1 MLEEL
6 QRRNLSPITTR
17 IYLRSVEEFAETG
30 VGDKEQPST
39 SGPRIRCPLC
49 VHLESPNRRAGL
61 PSTIF
66 AIVGTVYDYYENA
79 LAGPAFKNG
88 GYRHHSALESRLH
101 ALINDP
107 DDDDDD
113 VISILRE
120 EFDLECSPRSELG
133 IDAPDQRYP
142 PTSCRVSSCNVIG
155 ELFDHSHVGGD
166 NPSHEIAD
174 RYHADNSFSFK
185 YG

>member
-1 MLEEL
+1 MHVGYQTNGFAGHGSLDVRRVL
-6 QRRNLSPITTR
+6 DTVFLPTRNLRSPPADKFIVD
-17 IYLRSVEEFAETG
+17 LSAMACETCG
-30 VGDKEQPST
+30 
-39 SGPRIRCPLC
+39 
-49 VHLESPNRRAGL
+49 
-61 PSTIF
+61 
-66 AIVGTVYDYYENA
+66 
-79 LAGPAFKNG
+79 LAGRAFKNG

-107 DDDDDD
+107 DDDDDDD